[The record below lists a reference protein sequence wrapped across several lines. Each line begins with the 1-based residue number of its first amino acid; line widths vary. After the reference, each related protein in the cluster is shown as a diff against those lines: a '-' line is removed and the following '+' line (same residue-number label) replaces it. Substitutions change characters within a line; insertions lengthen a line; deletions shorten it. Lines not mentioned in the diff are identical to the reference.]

1 MRCVGE
7 DRVDLDLVP
16 VETLL
21 VVDVLEEILHLRT
34 QNTGLKTGRTF

>member
-7 DRVDLDLVP
+7 DRVDLDLVL

-34 QNTGLKTGRTF
+34 QRTLD